1 MSDSTSSE
9 SHGFSAEVERLVATV
24 RALVAGHVDLL
35 RAELGAI
42 AREAVAA
49 LVGAI
54 AIVVLLVAALL
65 GLLVAFVLI
74 ACAALFGSVLWGV
87 AQMTLLLLV
96 IAAAI
101 AANVLRIEAR
111 RRRRSLALA
120 TVGGAVAA
128 VAAVTAFH
136 ADASP
141 AAGLSVTV
149 ALSVL
154 LFDLLAGLRTF
165 DLQRFTDRFV
175 PLASEAE
182 LRATL
187 AALDGLRA
195 EAVAGVAEEVGT
207 AAANADATL
216 DAVRGAASRFADA
229 VKGFAERRRSERADD

>member
-9 SHGFSAEVERLVATV
+9 SHGFAAEVERLVATV
-24 RALVAGHVDLL
+24 RALVAGHVELL

-54 AIVVLLVAALL
+54 AIAVLLVAALL

-111 RRRRSLALA
+111 RRR
-120 TVGGAVAA
+120 
-128 VAAVTAFH
+128 
-136 ADASP
+136 
-141 AAGLSVTV
+141 
-149 ALSVL
+149 
-154 LFDLLAGLRTF
+154 
-165 DLQRFTDRFV
+165 
-175 PLASEAE
+175 
-182 LRATL
+182 
-187 AALDGLRA
+187 
-195 EAVAGVAEEVGT
+195 
-207 AAANADATL
+207 
-216 DAVRGAASRFADA
+216 
-229 VKGFAERRRSERADD
+229 